1 MLTGKTTANQPL
13 LKKHAMNDQAV
24 SPLIPKVFRFTDI
37 DEFRSAIRNLNVD
50 FTPLVRQISAGQTIL
65 SLPGCDINLVKSFP
79 RIIDA
84 QLAPNTMAVGF
95 TMDDGIPMRVNGVE
109 RDHNALVFGAN
120 GAIYS
125 AVERVAREYV
135 SLMFAPPI
143 ENRGWPETGSN
154 FQLYEISPQAQERL
168 RKLVTEILFVSPTL
182 ADSSDVPGAA
192 SAMRESVLA
201 AVDAAFS
208 AMVSARWTRQANSAR
223 QFKIFQTIREILAS
237 NIQNPIYSAD
247 LARELGVSVRTIHD
261 SVLRFRGISLHR
273 YLRLRRLWL
282 VRQRLLTG
290 QQSVKASAL
299 ACGFWHLSDFAQS
312 YRQHFGETPSQT
324 LARARKH

>member
-1 MLTGKTTANQPL
+1 MSDP
-13 LKKHAMNDQAV
+13 AV
-24 SPLIPKVFRFTDI
+24 SPLTPKVFRFTDI

-50 FTPLVRQISAGQTIL
+50 FTPLVRTISAGQTIL
-65 SLPGCDINLVKSFP
+65 NLPGFDINLVKSFP

-84 QLAPNTMAVGF
+84 QLAPNSMAVGF
-95 TMDDGIPMRVNGVE
+95 TMDDGIPIRINGVE
-109 RDHNALVFGAN
+109 RDHDVIVLGTN

-125 AVERVAREYV
+125 AVERIEREYV
-135 SLMFAPPI
+135 TLIFSPPI

-154 FQLYEISPQAQERL
+154 FQIYETSPQAQSRL
-168 RKLVTEILFVSPTL
+168 RKLVMEILFVAPTL
-182 ADSSDVPGAA
+182 VDSSDVPGVA
-192 SAMRESVLA
+192 SAITESVLA
-201 AVDAAFS
+201 GADAAF
-208 AMVSARWTRQANSAR
+208 AAIVTARWTRQANSAR
-223 QFKIFQTIREILAS
+223 QFKVFQTIREILAS

-261 SVLRFRGISLHR
+261 SVLRFRGMSLHR

-290 QQSVKASAL
+290 TQSVKACAL

-312 YRQHFGETPSQT
+312 YRQHFGESPSQT
-324 LARARKH
+324 LARSRKH